1 MTLDLQPIAAQ
12 YDHLCTL
19 SQSESQSDNQ
29 AAANGAVMHY
39 ANEMP
44 GLLNEAKRLQ
54 DLVSLAYGILTDIE
68 ADLTHELNEI
78 NRRTAVAEWLES
90 VRDS

>member
-1 MTLDLQPIAAQ
+1 MTLDLRPIAAQ
-12 YDHLCTL
+12 YEHLCNL
-19 SQSESQSDNQ
+19 SQSDNQ

-44 GLLNEAKRLQ
+44 RLLNEAKRLQ
-54 DLVSLAYGILTDIE
+54 DLVSSAYGILTDIE